1 MHMTH
6 VYGLNWM
13 RYRIFAFQVRCR
25 TSAHSSWAYRYL
37 CRRKNSKSGSLQ
49 RQRRSRVVLC
59 TFPAYPQPYR
69 PACFFARPYRP
80 MSTTSRTITCRPSR
94 TLSLCNEAL
103 RLEPRT
109 SRYLATLPAMT
120 GRSMSVHHLASA
132 RSIRRQKKGMLSTQI
147 FLCRTTA
154 RLRVDQLT
162 ER

>member
-1 MHMTH
+1 MHSKHIYRFTRT
-6 VYGLNWM
+6 
-13 RYRIFAFQVRCR
+13 RYHFFAIQVRCR
-25 TSAHSSWAYRYL
+25 TSAHSSWAYRNP

-69 PACFFARPYRP
+69 PACFFARPYRL
-80 MSTTSRTITCRPSR
+80 MSTISRTTTCRPSR
-94 TLSLCNEAL
+94 IRSLCNEAL

-109 SRYLATLPAMT
+109 SRYLATLLAMT
-120 GRSMSVHHLASA
+120 QRSMSAHHSVSA
-132 RSIRRQKKGMLSTQI
+132 QSIRRQKKGMLSTLI

-154 RLRVDQLT
+154 QLRVDQLT